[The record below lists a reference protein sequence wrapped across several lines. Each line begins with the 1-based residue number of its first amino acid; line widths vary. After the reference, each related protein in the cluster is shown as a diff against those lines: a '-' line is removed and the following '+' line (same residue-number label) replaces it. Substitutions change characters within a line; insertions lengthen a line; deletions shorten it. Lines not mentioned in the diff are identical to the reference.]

1 MVKIISCLIHFL
13 HTFRKLLYKFECFL
27 LRFLPSDPNPSSSS
41 DAYRR
46 FKVHSL
52 PVLEPE
58 HLPIPFDQAKAAYE
72 LKHNKPLKPVF
83 RNAGKTYPP
92 QGTVCPHCGAS
103 HEYLSYNNG
112 KKRTQIRCNVCEKTF
127 SIQKTILS
135 RLFENVLIAV
145 PNFLSS
151 SPDNILI
158 SISA

>member
-27 LRFLPSDPNPSSSS
+27 LRFLPSDLNPSSSS

-83 RNAGKTYPP
+83 RHAGKTYPP
-92 QGTVCPHCGAS
+92 QGTVGPVAAAI
-103 HEYLSYNNG
+103 YPLPFT
-112 KKRTQIRCNVCEKTF
+112 KKIKGYAVFLPPLFC
-127 SIQKTILS
+127 SINSITRS
-135 RLFENVLIAV
+135 N
-145 PNFLSS
+145 SS
-151 SPDNILI
+151 SN
-158 SISA
+158 

>member
-13 HTFRKLLYKFECFL
+13 HTFRKLLYKSECFL

-83 RNAGKTYPP
+83 RHAGKTYPP
-92 QGTVCPHCGAS
+92 QGTVGPVGPVGATS
-103 HEYLSYNNG
+103 KGNHLILIVY
-112 KKRTQIRCNVCEKTF
+112 F
-127 SIQKTILS
+127 SCIFL
-135 RLFENVLIAV
+135 LNVLK
-145 PNFLSS
+145 
-151 SPDNILI
+151 
-158 SISA
+158 